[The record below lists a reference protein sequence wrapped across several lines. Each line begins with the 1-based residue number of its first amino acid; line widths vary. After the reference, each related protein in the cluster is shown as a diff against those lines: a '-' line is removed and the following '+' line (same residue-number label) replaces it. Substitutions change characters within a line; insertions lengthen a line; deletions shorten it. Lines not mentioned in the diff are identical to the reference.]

1 MFQPGEVIDD
11 RYDVLGPL
19 GQGGMAHVFRAQDRR
34 LERTV
39 ALKVL
44 RPHLTETDAE
54 RFRREI
60 RALARFNHPGI
71 VAIYDLGQGEHV
83 YFAMELVEGGPITD
97 LGPLDGDPES
107 VDALLGAATTVADAL
122 DYVHR
127 LGMVHRDLTPRNIL
141 LTRGGHPK
149 VMDFGLV
156 QLTETS
162 RELTR
167 TGFTLG
173 TPQYMAP
180 EQATG
185 GAPLGSAVDL
195 YAFGAVLYRTLTGR
209 APFDADNDQAVLYQH
224 VYGNA
229 TPVAELVPVAPAP
242 LAALVD
248 ALLAKRP
255 EERPPSAAAVAASLR
270 AIRAGFLARAGELPR
285 AGPGLRGA
293 YPSGPAGT
301 RPLRLR
307 WERQLDEG
315 PQWPAGL
322 GAAAGWIAVAQ
333 RSDQLALLHPADG
346 SVSSRFAL
354 SDEVA
359 TSPLFAHGQLVVAS
373 RDGAVSALRWPRGER
388 AWSRDD
394 VDAVGLAR
402 YGSDLL
408 VTCRDGRLERWDE
421 HGATRWRFEAGS
433 GLVSAACLHRAL
445 AFVFDEGGWLHAID
459 VDKGQRRFRVEVG
472 PSVAPPVAI
481 DGALLLSSRAG
492 ELHAFDIARHEVRW
506 TYDVDG
512 ALWAPPAVAGPHVF
526 VASWG
531 ERLHALALRSGD
543 DVWERPL
550 PSAVTAAPIV
560 AAGVVY
566 VATEGGELL
575 AFDASS
581 GRPTGR
587 HTVAHAPIQA
597 SPLPLGDG
605 LVVAAIDGTVHCYD

>member
-19 GQGGMAHVFRAQDRR
+19 GQGGMAHVFRAQDRH

-71 VAIYDLGQGEHV
+71 VAIYDLGQGAHV
-83 YFAMELVEGGPITD
+83 YFAMELVEGGPITE
-97 LGPLDGDPES
+97 LGPFDGDHEALEAFL
-107 VDALLGAATTVADAL
+107 DAAVTVADAL

-141 LTRGGHPK
+141 LTRSGHPK

-156 QLTETS
+156 RLTESS

-185 GAPLGSAVDL
+185 GAPIGASADL

-224 VYGNA
+224 VYGDLVGVS
-229 TPVAELVPVAPAP
+229 TLVPHVPPA
-242 LAALVD
+242 LARLVD
-248 ALLAKRP
+248 ALLSKRP
-255 EERPPSAAAVAASLR
+255 EERPASAASVAASLR
-270 AIRAGFLARAGELPR
+270 AIRTNAPSRASEVPR
-285 AGPGLRGA
+285 AGPGLRA
-293 YPSGPAGT
+293 SYPSGPVVTNG
-301 RPLRLR
+301 LRVR
-307 WERQLDEG
+307 WQRALDEG

-322 GAAAGWIAVAQ
+322 GAAAGWIAIAQ
-333 RSDQLALLHPADG
+333 RSDQLALLHPSDG
-346 SVSSRFAL
+346 SVSARFPL

-359 TSPLFAHGQLVVAS
+359 TPPLFGGDRLYVAS
-373 RDGAVSALRWPRGER
+373 RDGAVSALAWPQGRPL
-388 AWSRDD
+388 WSRDD
-394 VDAVGLAR
+394 VDAVGLSA
-402 YGSDLL
+402 YGLDLL
-408 VTCRDGRLERWDE
+408 VAARDGRLERWDR
-421 HGATRWRFEAGS
+421 HGTARWRFDAGS
-433 GLVSAACLHRAL
+433 ALATAACLHRGQAY
-445 AFVFDEGGWLHAID
+445 VFDVDGWLHA
-459 VDKGQRRFRVEVG
+459 VDLASGSRRFKVEVG
-472 PSVAPPVAI
+472 VSAAAPVAVA
-481 DGALLLSSRAG
+481 GVLLLTARAG
-492 ELHAFDIARHEVRW
+492 EVHAFDVTTHEVRW
-506 TYDVDG
+506 SYDLEGEV
-512 ALWAPPAVAGPHVF
+512 WAPPAVAGPHVF

-531 ERLHALALRSGD
+531 ERLHALTLKSGD
-543 DVWERPL
+543 DVWDRPL
-550 PSAVTAAPIV
+550 GAPLTAAPVV

-566 VATEGGELL
+566 AATEAGELL
-575 AFDASS
+575 GFDAAG
-581 GRPTGR
+581 GRPIVR
-587 HTVAHAPIQA
+587 HQVTHGPIQA
-597 SPLPLGDG
+597 SPLPIGDA
-605 LVVAAIDGTVHCYD
+605 LVVAAIDGSVHCLE

>member
-107 VDALLGAATTVADAL
+107 VDVLLGAATTVADAL

-141 LTRGGHPK
+141 LTRSGHPK

-195 YAFGAVLYRTLTGR
+195 YAFGAVLYRTLTGQ

-229 TPVAELVPVAPAP
+229 TPLAEMVPVAPPP
-242 LAALVD
+242 LAELVD

-270 AIRAGFLARAGELPR
+270 TIRAAFLARASEVPR

-301 RPLRLR
+301 RSLRLR

-322 GAAAGWIAVAQ
+322 GAAAGWVAVAQ
-333 RSDQLALLHPADG
+333 RSDQMALLHPADG

-359 TSPLFAHGQLVVAS
+359 TPPLFAHGQLVVAS
-373 RDGAVSALRWPRGER
+373 RDGAVSALRWPRGEH

-402 YGSDLL
+402 YGSDLV

-421 HGATRWRFEAGS
+421 HGATRWRFDAGS

-459 VDKGQRRFRVEVG
+459 VAKGVRRFRVEVG
-472 PSVAPPVAI
+472 PSVAAPVAI
-481 DGALLLSSRAG
+481 DGVLLLASRAG
-492 ELHAFDIARHEVRW
+492 EVHAFDVERHDVRW

-543 DVWERPL
+543 DVWERRL
-550 PSAVTAAPIV
+550 PAAVTAAPIV

-575 AFDASS
+575 GFDASS

-587 HTVAHAPIQA
+587 HQVAHAPIQA

-605 LVVAAIDGTVHCYD
+605 LVVAAVDGTVHCYE